1 MARWLKL
8 GALVAFLLAC
18 SLPVLAQE
26 NAAARADNAYERG
39 DFATALKEYQHVVAD
54 YPGHPIAWL
63 RIARIHAA
71 TEQWR
76 DAVTAYRTLDGLGP
90 MDIDVRT
97 EYADALRQA
106 GELAVAVEQYERVLA
121 QQKTSD
127 ALSLAD
133 QAFASGDLEK
143 ALQLYSQ
150 LVSEQPG
157 DADAWRRIGQIHAQ
171 RQQWRQAADAYA
183 RLISIGSVGNA
194 VRMEYGDVLRQS
206 GDLEGAVNQYSLVVA
221 DGGGLPVAE
230 PGSLGPRL
238 GDLVDAVAPG
248 PVTRGTAARDSSTS
262 FREAEDA
269 PSPAQPAPQPAVIPE
284 PPPAA
289 VEVSKAARPQV
300 AAVAAAG
307 APAQPAYMVREVNAA
322 ELLQPQLVPGS
333 PAVFFQERNAEAEA
347 AEQAPRT
354 AAEWLDAARTHA
366 AAQEWLLAVEAYEEY
381 LALEAGDAALMLEYA
396 DALREAGYLDQAE
409 EEYNRLLHADPES
422 ADARIGL
429 AKVLALDGELEEAM
443 YLLDQIEL
451 DPRKLTTVR
460 LTRAYCYFVNGYILE
475 AWQDIGDVLALD
487 PANAQAI
494 ELLLQ
499 GAYDEEQWQAVR
511 EALAVNPA
519 NAEALELMDMIV
531 ASERLKYMGLPAEG
545 VDRAEALFLRG
556 EYEEAKRE
564 FEEQARRDP
573 LNARTWLRLGTIY
586 RWEEDWEE
594 SLAAYEEYFRMEPD
608 DVEARLRYAQALL
621 YSGAPQDAV
630 DELEMLLRDP
640 DVEIDTY
647 EAALLVYAA
656 ALNAVGRSEEA
667 LEWYDEALM
676 FQPHNLEARTAYA
689 DTLAGMQRNAAAI
702 EQYNLV
708 LREDPT
714 YEPAKLGLA
723 RSQAWSG
730 ELSEAA
736 VMYDTVSASS
746 PYYSASR
753 IGKAYA
759 YLWQGDRARARALAD
774 EAARMDPDNPDLAA
788 LYEALERAPVAAGAV
803 PVGSVTWTQ
812 SHDSDDNDVCVNVT
826 RVTAPVGDSG
836 VVLSLSNEDFKLD
849 NTVRGEESVG
859 HHTRLRMTAPVGP
872 RTSWALESSYLEVQ
886 NSAAPKLQEWN
897 WGTSFAV
904 GLTDDW
910 RGSAGY
916 RSQVFY
922 DTTELVRN
930 NIRLDEMWAQAERRV
945 LDEDTWLIGR
955 YAFGDLSDGNE
966 RHSWA
971 FNLRRR
977 AMWAASGRLD
987 YGVAYRV
994 LNYKLNL
1001 NSGYWDPHN
1010 YRFGEVYADWLDLSD
1025 RPVLFDAGMGVG
1037 LDKETNTETDT
1048 VFRYNVGLRKRLLHD
1063 RLTLRAGYASSDAS
1077 TNASTGPGYEYESW
1091 YLSGDYVF

>member
-1 MARWLKL
+1 MARWLKRS
-8 GALVAFLLAC
+8 ALVAFLLAC
-18 SLPVLAQE
+18 STTVLAQE
-26 NAAARADNAYERG
+26 SATTRADTAYERG
-39 DFATALKEYQHVVAD
+39 DFATALTEYERVVAD

-63 RIARIHAA
+63 RIARIQAA

-76 DAVTAYRTLDGLGP
+76 NAVTAYRTLDGLGP
-90 MDIDVRT
+90 MDPEVRT

-106 GELAVAVEQYERVLA
+106 GEVGAAIEQYELVLA
-121 QQKTSD
+121 QQKTDS
-127 ALSLAD
+127 AMGLAE
-133 QAFASGDLEK
+133 QAYASGDLDA
-143 ALQLYSQ
+143 ALQQYDKI
-150 LVSEQPG
+150 VREHPA
-157 DADAWRRIGQIHAQ
+157 DAAAWRRIGQIHSQCRRWPEAVSAYEQ
-171 RQQWRQAADAYA
+171 LVSLGGAGDDA
-183 RLISIGSVGNA
+183 
-194 VRMEYGDVLRQS
+194 RMEYGDALRQC
-206 GDLEGAVNQYSLVVA
+206 GDLEGAVRQYSLVA
-221 DGGGLPVAE
+221 DGGGGALST
-230 PGSLGPRL
+230 PGSAAGPPL
-238 GDLVDAVAPG
+238 SELVDAVTPIPVERAAAASAAPG
-248 PVTRGTAARDSSTS
+248 GFRQTADTLTEVPA
-262 FREAEDA
+262 A
-269 PSPAQPAPQPAVIPE
+269 PAVVQAAPPSAVVRAQPQAPEVVQPVIPAE
-284 PPPAA
+284 
-289 VEVSKAARPQV
+289 
-300 AAVAAAG
+300 AVA
-307 APAQPAYMVREVNAA
+307 QPTYLVREVRTAEMLEPEVAA
-322 ELLQPQLVPGS
+322 GS
-333 PAVFFQERNAEAEA
+333 PVVFMMQRDEDAEEEQDSPRTAEEWLAAARSHAEAE
-347 AEQAPRT
+347 
-354 AAEWLDAARTHA
+354 EWLA
-366 AAQEWLLAVEAYEEY
+366 AVEAYEEY
-381 LALEAGDAALMLEYA
+381 LAREAGDTALMLEYA

-409 EEYNRLLHADPES
+409 AEYNKLLHSDPES

-460 LTRAYCYFVNGYILE
+460 LTRAYCYFVNGYVLE

-499 GAYDEEQWQAVR
+499 GAFDEEQWQAVR
-511 EALAVNPA
+511 SALAVNPA

-531 ASERLKYMGLPAEG
+531 ASERLKYMGLPGESG
-545 VDRAEALFLRG
+545 DRAEALFQRG

-594 SLAAYEEYFRMEPD
+594 SLAAYEEYLSMQPD

-621 YSGAPQDAV
+621 YSGAAQDAV
-630 DELEMLLRDP
+630 DELELLLRDP

-647 EAALLVYAA
+647 EAALLVYAS

-667 LEWYDEALM
+667 LEWYEEALM
-676 FQPHNLEARTAYA
+676 FAPHNLEARVAYG
-689 DTLAGMQRNAAAI
+689 DTLAGMQRNAEAI
-702 EQYNLV
+702 EQYNLA

-723 RSQAWSG
+723 RTQTWSG
-730 ELSEAA
+730 ELREAT
-736 VMYDTVSASS
+736 VTYDTVSASS
-746 PYYSASR
+746 PYYSSSR

-774 EAARMDPDNPDLAA
+774 EAARLDPDNPDLPL
-788 LYEALERAPVAAGAV
+788 LYEALESAPAATGGVPVAGF
-803 PVGSVTWTQ
+803 TWSQ

-826 RVTAPVGDSG
+826 RITAPVGDSG

-849 NTVRGEESVG
+849 NTARGEESIG
-859 HHTRLRMTAPVGP
+859 YHARLRMTTPIGR
-872 RTSWALESSYLEVQ
+872 RTSWVLEGSYLDVDNGADPGLE
-886 NSAAPKLQEWN
+886 EWN
-897 WGTSFAV
+897 WGTSFNV

-916 RSQVFY
+916 RTQVFY

-930 NIRLDEMWAQAERRV
+930 NIRLDETWAQAERRV
-945 LDEDTWLIGR
+945 FDADTWLIGR

-971 FNLRRR
+971 FNLRRS

-987 YGVAYRV
+987 YGVAFRV

-1001 NSGYWDPHN
+1001 NNGYWDPHN
-1010 YRFGEVYADWLDLSD
+1010 YRYGEFYADWLDLSN
-1025 RPVLFDAGMGVG
+1025 RPVLIDAGVGWG
-1037 LDKETNTETDT
+1037 LDKETNTDTDT
-1048 VFRYNVGLRKRLLHD
+1048 VFRYNIGLRKRLLHD
-1063 RLTLRAGYASSDAS
+1063 RLTLRAGYSSSDAS

-1091 YLSGDYVF
+1091 YLGGDYVF

>member
-8 GALVAFLLAC
+8 SALVAFLLAC
-18 SLPVLAQE
+18 STTVLAQE
-26 NAAARADNAYERG
+26 NATTRADSAYERG
-39 DFATALKEYQHVVAD
+39 DFATALTEYERVVAD

-63 RIARIHAA
+63 RIARIQAA

-76 DAVTAYRTLDGLGP
+76 NAVTAYRTLDGLGP
-90 MDIDVRT
+90 MDTEVRT

-106 GELAVAVEQYERVLA
+106 GELVAAIEQYELVLA

-127 ALSLAD
+127 ARNLAE
-133 QAFASGDLEK
+133 QAYAAGDFQTALERY
-143 ALQLYSQ
+143 QQIVREY
-150 LVSEQPG
+150 PT
-157 DADAWRRIGQIHAQ
+157 DAAAWRRIGQIHSHYRRWSEAVTAYE
-171 RQQWRQAADAYA
+171 RLVSLGSADNEA
-183 RLISIGSVGNA
+183 
-194 VRMEYGDVLRQS
+194 RMEYGDALRQS
-206 GDLEGAVNQYSLVVA
+206 GDLEGAVKQYSLVA
-221 DGGGLPVAE
+221 DGGGSATSRPSTA
-230 PGSLGPRL
+230 PGPPLSE
-238 GDLVDAVAPG
+238 LVDAVAPT
-248 PVTRGTAARDSSTS
+248 PVEHAGTAPGTPGGFRQSADSLAQAEPAPVAAQATPSSTVV
-262 FREAEDA
+262 RVETQAPEVVQPVIPAEVV
-269 PSPAQPAPQPAVIPE
+269 AQPT
-284 PPPAA
+284 
-289 VEVSKAARPQV
+289 
-300 AAVAAAG
+300 
-307 APAQPAYMVREVNAA
+307 YMVREVRAA
-322 ELLQPQLVPGS
+322 DMAEADAAAGS
-333 PAVFFQERNAEAEA
+333 PVVFFMERDEDADGAEETPRSAE
-347 AEQAPRT
+347 
-354 AAEWLDAARTHA
+354 EWLTSARSHA
-366 AAQEWLLAVEAYEEY
+366 AVEEWLAAVEAYEEY
-381 LALEAGDAALMLEYA
+381 LALEAGDTALMLEYA

-409 EEYNRLLHADPES
+409 AEYSKLLHSDPES

-460 LTRAYCYFVNGYILE
+460 LTRAYCYFVNGYVLE

-499 GAYDEEQWQAVR
+499 GAFNEEQWQAVR
-511 EALAVNPA
+511 SALAVNPA

-531 ASERLKYMGLPAEG
+531 ASERLKYMGLPGEG
-545 VDRAEALFLRG
+545 ADRAEALFLRG

-594 SLAAYEEYFRMEPD
+594 SLAAYEEYLRMEPD
-608 DVEARLRYAQALL
+608 DPEARLRYAQALL
-621 YSGAPQDAV
+621 YSGAAQDAV

-647 EAALLVYAA
+647 EAALLVYAS

-667 LEWYDEALM
+667 LEWYEEALM
-676 FQPHNLEARTAYA
+676 FTPHNLEARVAYG
-689 DTLAGMQRNAAAI
+689 DTLAGMQRNAEAV
-702 EQYNLV
+702 EQYNLA

-723 RSQAWSG
+723 RAQAWSG
-730 ELSEAA
+730 ELAEAA
-736 VMYDTVSASS
+736 VTYDTVSASS
-746 PYYSASR
+746 PHYASSR

-774 EAARMDPDNPDLAA
+774 EAARLDPDNPDLPP
-788 LYEALERAPVAAGAV
+788 LYEALESAPVVAGGV
-803 PVGSVTWTQ
+803 PVVGFTWSQ
-812 SHDSDDNDVCVNVT
+812 SHDSDDNDVCVNLT

-849 NTVRGEESVG
+849 NTLRGEESIG
-859 HHTRLRMTAPVGP
+859 HHTRLRMTTPVGR
-872 RTSWALESSYLEVQ
+872 RTTWTLEGSYLDVE
-886 NSAAPKLQEWN
+886 NSGAPELQEWN
-897 WGTSFAV
+897 WGTSFNV

-916 RSQVFY
+916 RTQVFY

-930 NIRLDEMWAQAERRV
+930 NIRLDETWVQAERRV
-945 LDEDTWLIGR
+945 IDADTWLIGR

-971 FNLRRR
+971 LNLRRS

-987 YGVAYRV
+987 YGVAFRV

-1010 YRFGEVYADWLDLSD
+1010 YRYGEFYADWLDLSD
-1025 RPVLFDAGMGVG
+1025 RPVLIDAGIGWG
-1037 LDKETNTETDT
+1037 LDKETNTDTDT

-1063 RLTLRAGYASSDAS
+1063 RLTLRAGYSSSDAS

-1091 YLSGDYVF
+1091 YLGGEYVF